1 MYIIKPYTKS
11 QAKLLNVIV
20 KPSTRKNKKIDVYT
34 KDNQYICSIGSLGY
48 LDYPNYLEKYGDY
61 IANYQR
67 ELYKKRHHKDRLIEG
82 SKGWYADNLL
92 W

>member
-34 KDNQYICSIGSLGY
+34 KDNQYICSIGDIRY
-48 LDYPNYLEKYGDY
+48 LDYPTYMEQYGESV
-61 IANYQR
+61 ANYHR
-67 ELYKKRHHKDRLIEG
+67 ELYKKRHQKDRLKVE

>member
-11 QAKLLNVIV
+11 KAKLLNVII

-34 KDNQYICSIGSLGY
+34 KNNDYICSIGDSRY
-48 LDYPNYLEKYGDY
+48 LDYPTYLEQYGES
-61 IANYQR
+61 IANRHR
-67 ELYKKRHHKDRLIEG
+67 ELYKKRHYKDRLIEG
-82 SKGWYADNLL
+82 SQGWYADNLL

>member
-1 MYIIKPYTKS
+1 MYIIKPYTKHK
-11 QAKLLNVIV
+11 AKLLNVIV

-34 KDNQYICSIGSLGY
+34 KDNQYICSIGFLGY
-48 LDYPNYLEKYGDY
+48 LDYPTYLEQYGET
-61 IANYQR
+61 IANHHR
-67 ELYKKRHHKDRLIEG
+67 ELYKKRHQKDRLIEG